1 MKIYYWLILVI
12 RNSSLPLLII
22 KLNMTNE
29 KQIVNIHVPMECKTY
44 STIWYNVVYLK
55 IKHVCFND

>member
-1 MKIYYWLILVI
+1 
-12 RNSSLPLLII
+12 
-22 KLNMTNE
+22 MTNE